1 MAGKFGDVG
10 SEGGKRSPSLIPQR
24 FAKTDDINLVK
35 GESSEADI
43 VGGYAF
49 KLSPLQTIKAT
60 VLEKHLKSRNGG
72 FTIVVSRNRR
82 LILDPELLKA

>member
-1 MAGKFGDVG
+1 MAGKFGDLG

-43 VGGYAF
+43 VVGYAF
-49 KLSPLQTIKAT
+49 
-60 VLEKHLKSRNGG
+60 
-72 FTIVVSRNRR
+72 
-82 LILDPELLKA
+82 ELTTANN